1 YIDTEC
7 VDVSYNWSI
16 DPSAQ
21 VLAQIDGSNWSTV
34 NDSTAFG
41 SQDIQ
46 MSVSLTDL
54 QDQFP
59 YYGELRA
66 YRDGSLHYFRSDHW
80 FADGANASLDWV
92 LDLDAA
98 ACELD
103 ISYDLYVD
111 TSTTDWTSVID
122 LDIEDMGG
130 ECDGTGGDPDDKF
143 ALQAYQN
150 GAWASDADGGITLDN
165 GTTQMR
171 WVTDSLNA
179 DQEYYVYFHNGV
191 NQGASHYVTDV
202 DEFYWNLTIDEFV
215 CDLNPYVR
223 VAAISDITGW
233 HYFDN
238 EHHHPGTECADGGN
252 LSGHSYQDGVWVEDP
267 GHVDPGANQMSW
279 NMSVL
284 IPGYEYRL
292 EWQVYSGLS
301 SGWTY
306 HWHNWTAASE
316 EYDFDWN
323 LTVDETECDLYYYGY
338 LNVNSSIYGW
348 TQLESLHT
356 YPDEPCQ
363 APYGIDAYADS
374 GVAEDVTSLDPGTT
388 QMYFDFAGMGTGS
401 YYMGYHWSTDSA
413 SQGWNYEYVTLD
425 SSGGGLWWNI
435 TLEETDCK
443 VQIHTSLSNYTNGN
457 SQHIAD
463 YEHEL
468 DGPCL
473 LPFELTVGD
482 GGAYSASEN
491 LSVGANDMLW
501 QFANLDDGNEYYFEY
516 HWSSVSDWNGG
527 YSESFTMNDSNMS
540 AGYYHWIYWQT
551 DVFEFDCYVDVSA
564 RIYNTTDGNWDEL
577 YEEDYHFDVPG
588 CSDPSLDIWTDG
600 DDLENGSNS
609 MSLNITALP
618 TGYNYTIEWYV
629 ERNGYKT
636 DYAYHQWSGG
646 SADESFA
653 WNLTVDNSTTCNV
666 HIYAYIYVND
676 DWEDEYGNV
685 IWENIESQSRSY
697 GISCAQSVNYG
708 PLSLWADVNGTWDQ
722 DPVYIGSGDTDVR
735 WDTSNLADGQEYH
748 VSWNWNS
755 EDFDSGSDSLTF
767 VADGSTIDFV
777 VSVAP
782 WSCEV
787 YFYYSIHFVTFQGDH
802 SWMSSESLYIDAPC
816 SDADYDPADP
826 PDIEVQG
833 LLDGTWSEVNNST
846 ALDAG
851 ATQFVLNISG
861 LEDGFPYYSQV
872 RAYYDGNLNVFQ
884 SDTWFADSDSDSEY
898 WNLTF
903 EGHECDID
911 IQIEVHINTND
922 TGWQQASEFDL
933 ELDGPCDGTDGDS
946 VFRVPLYADHPSN
959 GTWTAVDDDT
969 NFSNGTT
976 PMLWDMT
983 VLDDDTRY
991 YFHFHAGGQHIYGGY
1006 TDEVDGNGLFEN
1018 GYWNLT
1024 IDQFDCDLDIWL
1036 EIAAISDVTG
1046 WHYFSQNDL
1055 YPDAECVDGGDISL
1069 EVQEPDGNWS
1079 QYDQYENPEIGP
1091 GTTQLHWSLSSLENG
1106 YNYTLEWQYYVDDDS
1121 QGYVTRE
1128 WFASSD
1134 ISGEYWNITI
1144 DELTCDLSV
1153 YAYLY
1158 VDSTS
1163 GNRHIES
1170 FYIYL
1175 DTPCEAPFDLDAH
1188 HANGTLS
1195 ENVVSLP
1202 AGTTQMH
1209 FDFGGMGA
1217 NTSYYIGY
1225 QWSTDSESQDWYY
1238 EYVDVD
1244 DSDSGGLWWNITL
1257 QTQDCKAEVSVDLYS
1272 NTNGS
1277 NDWMHDYQ
1285 FDIDGPCVMPF
1296 DLLMD
1301 EDGADGAMDPEVVEG
1316 DASGNLSI
1324 GTNDMSWNFDNL
1336 PAGNDYHFEWYWA
1349 TQTSWNGYFNEYLTS
1364 NWSNGSSFQWNLT
1377 VGEWD
1382 CWVEVYGRLHNTTG
1396 GNWDHVMERYYHF
1409 DVPDCNDLGLSLES
1423 EQDGQWGWAG
1433 DLDNGTNQMR
1443 WNITA
1448 MPAGY
1453 NYTLMWNVHRNGAL
1467 TDYYDHQW
1475 SLTADED
1482 SLIYW
1487 NLTIDEFD
1495 TCELEIQGSLHVQID
1510 GSWEHIEGL
1519 GEWYDFQCDEYGEFD
1534 LVTISAFQNGT
1545 WVVGPDSLD
1554 NGTTQIRLDFSGL
1567 DAGTQYYI
1575 QVGWNA
1581 DGEGGDW
1588 TSFWFDPANT
1598 TEYMFNASSG
1608 EWSCWLEIN
1617 YYLEMENVLGWTY
1630 WMGDYGEQ
1638 YPTPCT
1644 EGGDVDLE
1652 TWDDYHGEW
1661 DSPDLTNGT
1670 NELRWNLTGLAV
1682 GYDYALEWYVEFN
1695 NEGVSLYDYQLWNP
1709 DSSGNEM
1716 VSWNLTIDNATVC
1729 EVYIWARMMVF
1740 DNSSAEG
1747 ENWHEVYYWGNSFWL
1762 ENSTCAN
1769 RDPISLLTEVDGNW
1783 THDPGFLDAGSNQM
1797 MWDTSNL
1804 SSGTEYRIVWHWSS
1818 DNYDSQSQSLHF
1830 TANGSPIEWHIDV
1843 AMWSCYAYAYY
1854 DLYVPDFRGGEYWID
1869 GENWDFDAPCQD
1881 VQYNGTQNATM
1892 ELSLFQN
1899 GSWTPISNSTSF
1911 DVGTTPARIDA
1922 SMLEEGFEYYRQMK
1936 VYYDGNLD
1944 VFSSRNWFADSE
1956 NETAYDNLTIEG
1968 FVCDVD
1974 VYLEL
1979 YVRTPDGWD
1988 TVAYH
1993 GIYLIGPCD
2002 GTEGDAQMRIPLYA
2016 DLASNGDWFLVD
2028 DNTTLQSGTTP
2039 MFWDI
2044 SSLENSTNNYHI
2056 HFHADGQHIFSGYTT
2071 DTDFNDLFEG
2081 GYWDLTTDHFSCGAD
2096 IWMNIQVL
2104 SEVTGWHSFGYQY
2117 IYPETECAD
2126 GGDLGLQYEN
2136 NGTWVD
2142 LDQYEYLEIEVGT
2155 TQFQWSLTNLST
2167 GYNYS
2172 VQWSQYING
2181 DWRGEEQ
2188 YQWYA
2193 NSGSSDVSWN
2203 ATIDEFTCSI
2213 SVHAYLYVESPISGT
2228 NQVES
2233 FHIYPNGPCEPPF
2246 GLDAYHDNGTVSHD
2260 AEHIEGGTT
2269 QMLFDFSD
2277 MEPGTQ
2283 YYVEYY
2289 WNTDSSY
2296 GGWFGEYVNVSND
2309 TSGIWWN
2316 ITLLETDCFVNLDVQ
2331 LANTTD
2337 EWNWWGSY
2345 HFDLTGPCDSL
2356 FDLMEQ
2362 DANGSWQYPDESLG
2376 TGANEMRWNLSNLV
2390 PGEDYHVEWTV
2401 SSQTIYDQ
2409 YSSSFTADGSHIDW
2423 TLELSHWDC
2432 HASIYAYLYEIENSS
2447 GNQSMNYV
2455 DSQFYSFDVSPCV
2468 DAELDLESYRDGAWG
2483 WHENLTDGSNDML
2496 WNLSALETGFEYTLE
2511 WFVYSNGY
2519 LTDYDYQQWNAS
2531 SDDEAVYWTLDL
2543 DESLTCDAEIWGR
2556 VYVWVPETSGNNSS
2570 SYEWTY
2576 MDGVYEGYSYNCT
2589 ESGTFDPIGI
2599 DAYQGGSWVEDP
2611 ELLDVGT
2618 NQMRLDFNDLDDG
2631 IQYYVAVYWSVPG
2644 NSSGYGYGSLWFDP
2658 ASTPTY
2664 EFNISVGQWDCW
2676 AEVEYYLLLETALG
2690 SNYQVGDY
2698 FHEFDTNCLGGDV
2711 NMSAEQGGTW
2721 VDEPFELANGTNYLM
2736 WNLTDLAVG
2745 YDYALEWAVWY
2756 NDYVILYDYEEWT
2769 STSDAEAFYWN
2780 LDIDDSVCYVQIDA
2794 MMSVDVGSG
2803 NTSDPYTEINYY
2815 ESSLALNCTE
2825 SGEFDALWLSALQDG
2840 SWNDDPENLTGGETE
2855 MSWVIEP
2862 INPDLDYS
2870 VYWFWDAY
2878 GSSGA
2883 SFGGSGS
2890 AANVSDSSANWNISI
2905 PDWACWVDLHA
2916 ELEAGPLLDG
2926 SYVMLDSFNHALGA
2940 PCEDTT
2946 PTGNLTLY
2954 ELDGGNWVEEPGYLA
2969 DGTHEMH
2976 WNLTELEM
2984 GVEYHFW
2991 WAASLN
2997 GITLVDESRSWIATD
3012 GGSWETW
3019 NISVPFWYCGIEV
3032 DAHLDANTSFGWITV
3047 EDRWSWLDTPCEG
3060 DLMQFADALES
3071 SVELFRDDEAISL
3084 ELTWVV
3090 DLNESIREMLD
3101 AYFGDGDGYL
3111 NYSESNAALA
3121 EIDGNDSEG
3130 SPMFQLNGQ
3139 DPDWSELTGPSFT
3152 GLPTSSFGLPV
3163 MEMTWVLHYEDMYGL
3178 AFSTYFSLADN
3189 DTPSFDFYV
3198 DSYFYGNEDFELE
3211 SVYAHH
3217 WDNTSTPLGIANNEA
3232 HYSVAPGDETP
3243 SFEIT
3248 WDEVLPEPN
3257 LELLQWHPDAG
3268 DYGEPANVTSS
3279 MDEYGI
3285 YEFEF
3290 RASASNLSWQNFTI
3304 EWDVWIDGEHYH
3316 DEWMDDYGS
3325 GSYNVSE
3332 WEE

>member
-1 YIDTEC
+1 
-7 VDVSYNWSI
+7 
-16 DPSAQ
+16 
-21 VLAQIDGSNWSTV
+21 
-34 NDSTAFG
+34 
-41 SQDIQ
+41 
-46 MSVSLTDL
+46 
-54 QDQFP
+54 
-59 YYGELRA
+59 
-66 YRDGSLHYFRSDHW
+66 
-80 FADGANASLDWV
+80 
-92 LDLDAA
+92 
-98 ACELD
+98 
-103 ISYDLYVD
+103 
-111 TSTTDWTSVID
+111 
-122 LDIEDMGG
+122 
-130 ECDGTGGDPDDKF
+130 
-143 ALQAYQN
+143 
-150 GAWASDADGGITLDN
+150 
-165 GTTQMR
+165 MR

-301 SGWTY
+301 SGWAY

-457 SQHIAD
+457 SQYIAD

-516 HWSSVSDWNGG
+516 HWSSVSDWNGW

-735 WDTSNLADGQEYH
+735 WDTSNLAVGQEYH

-911 IQIEVHINTND
+911 IHVEIHVATND
-922 TGWQQASEFDL
+922 TGWQQASDLDL

-1324 GTNDMSWNFDNL
+1324 GTNDMS
-1336 PAGNDYHFEWYWA
+1336 
-1349 TQTSWNGYFNEYLTS
+1349 
-1364 NWSNGSSFQWNLT
+1364 
-1377 VGEWD
+1377 
-1382 CWVEVYGRLHNTTG
+1382 
-1396 GNWDHVMERYYHF
+1396 
-1409 DVPDCNDLGLSLES
+1409 
-1423 EQDGQWGWAG
+1423 
-1433 DLDNGTNQMR
+1433 
-1443 WNITA
+1443 
-1448 MPAGY
+1448 
-1453 NYTLMWNVHRNGAL
+1453 
-1467 TDYYDHQW
+1467 
-1475 SLTADED
+1475 
-1482 SLIYW
+1482 
-1487 NLTIDEFD
+1487 
-1495 TCELEIQGSLHVQID
+1495 
-1510 GSWEHIEGL
+1510 
-1519 GEWYDFQCDEYGEFD
+1519 
-1534 LVTISAFQNGT
+1534 
-1545 WVVGPDSLD
+1545 
-1554 NGTTQIRLDFSGL
+1554 
-1567 DAGTQYYI
+1567 
-1575 QVGWNA
+1575 
-1581 DGEGGDW
+1581 
-1588 TSFWFDPANT
+1588 
-1598 TEYMFNASSG
+1598 
-1608 EWSCWLEIN
+1608 
-1617 YYLEMENVLGWTY
+1617 
-1630 WMGDYGEQ
+1630 
-1638 YPTPCT
+1638 
-1644 EGGDVDLE
+1644 
-1652 TWDDYHGEW
+1652 
-1661 DSPDLTNGT
+1661 
-1670 NELRWNLTGLAV
+1670 
-1682 GYDYALEWYVEFN
+1682 
-1695 NEGVSLYDYQLWNP
+1695 
-1709 DSSGNEM
+1709 
-1716 VSWNLTIDNATVC
+1716 
-1729 EVYIWARMMVF
+1729 
-1740 DNSSAEG
+1740 
-1747 ENWHEVYYWGNSFWL
+1747 
-1762 ENSTCAN
+1762 
-1769 RDPISLLTEVDGNW
+1769 
-1783 THDPGFLDAGSNQM
+1783 
-1797 MWDTSNL
+1797 
-1804 SSGTEYRIVWHWSS
+1804 
-1818 DNYDSQSQSLHF
+1818 
-1830 TANGSPIEWHIDV
+1830 
-1843 AMWSCYAYAYY
+1843 
-1854 DLYVPDFRGGEYWID
+1854 
-1869 GENWDFDAPCQD
+1869 
-1881 VQYNGTQNATM
+1881 
-1892 ELSLFQN
+1892 
-1899 GSWTPISNSTSF
+1899 
-1911 DVGTTPARIDA
+1911 
-1922 SMLEEGFEYYRQMK
+1922 
-1936 VYYDGNLD
+1936 
-1944 VFSSRNWFADSE
+1944 
-1956 NETAYDNLTIEG
+1956 
-1968 FVCDVD
+1968 
-1974 VYLEL
+1974 
-1979 YVRTPDGWD
+1979 
-1988 TVAYH
+1988 
-1993 GIYLIGPCD
+1993 
-2002 GTEGDAQMRIPLYA
+2002 
-2016 DLASNGDWFLVD
+2016 
-2028 DNTTLQSGTTP
+2028 
-2039 MFWDI
+2039 
-2044 SSLENSTNNYHI
+2044 
-2056 HFHADGQHIFSGYTT
+2056 
-2071 DTDFNDLFEG
+2071 
-2081 GYWDLTTDHFSCGAD
+2081 
-2096 IWMNIQVL
+2096 
-2104 SEVTGWHSFGYQY
+2104 
-2117 IYPETECAD
+2117 
-2126 GGDLGLQYEN
+2126 
-2136 NGTWVD
+2136 
-2142 LDQYEYLEIEVGT
+2142 
-2155 TQFQWSLTNLST
+2155 
-2167 GYNYS
+2167 
-2172 VQWSQYING
+2172 
-2181 DWRGEEQ
+2181 
-2188 YQWYA
+2188 
-2193 NSGSSDVSWN
+2193 
-2203 ATIDEFTCSI
+2203 
-2213 SVHAYLYVESPISGT
+2213 
-2228 NQVES
+2228 
-2233 FHIYPNGPCEPPF
+2233 
-2246 GLDAYHDNGTVSHD
+2246 
-2260 AEHIEGGTT
+2260 
-2269 QMLFDFSD
+2269 
-2277 MEPGTQ
+2277 
-2283 YYVEYY
+2283 
-2289 WNTDSSY
+2289 
-2296 GGWFGEYVNVSND
+2296 
-2309 TSGIWWN
+2309 
-2316 ITLLETDCFVNLDVQ
+2316 
-2331 LANTTD
+2331 
-2337 EWNWWGSY
+2337 
-2345 HFDLTGPCDSL
+2345 
-2356 FDLMEQ
+2356 
-2362 DANGSWQYPDESLG
+2362 
-2376 TGANEMRWNLSNLV
+2376 
-2390 PGEDYHVEWTV
+2390 
-2401 SSQTIYDQ
+2401 
-2409 YSSSFTADGSHIDW
+2409 
-2423 TLELSHWDC
+2423 
-2432 HASIYAYLYEIENSS
+2432 
-2447 GNQSMNYV
+2447 
-2455 DSQFYSFDVSPCV
+2455 
-2468 DAELDLESYRDGAWG
+2468 
-2483 WHENLTDGSNDML
+2483 
-2496 WNLSALETGFEYTLE
+2496 
-2511 WFVYSNGY
+2511 
-2519 LTDYDYQQWNAS
+2519 
-2531 SDDEAVYWTLDL
+2531 
-2543 DESLTCDAEIWGR
+2543 
-2556 VYVWVPETSGNNSS
+2556 
-2570 SYEWTY
+2570 
-2576 MDGVYEGYSYNCT
+2576 
-2589 ESGTFDPIGI
+2589 
-2599 DAYQGGSWVEDP
+2599 
-2611 ELLDVGT
+2611 
-2618 NQMRLDFNDLDDG
+2618 
-2631 IQYYVAVYWSVPG
+2631 
-2644 NSSGYGYGSLWFDP
+2644 
-2658 ASTPTY
+2658 
-2664 EFNISVGQWDCW
+2664 
-2676 AEVEYYLLLETALG
+2676 
-2690 SNYQVGDY
+2690 
-2698 FHEFDTNCLGGDV
+2698 
-2711 NMSAEQGGTW
+2711 
-2721 VDEPFELANGTNYLM
+2721 
-2736 WNLTDLAVG
+2736 
-2745 YDYALEWAVWY
+2745 
-2756 NDYVILYDYEEWT
+2756 
-2769 STSDAEAFYWN
+2769 
-2780 LDIDDSVCYVQIDA
+2780 
-2794 MMSVDVGSG
+2794 
-2803 NTSDPYTEINYY
+2803 
-2815 ESSLALNCTE
+2815 
-2825 SGEFDALWLSALQDG
+2825 
-2840 SWNDDPENLTGGETE
+2840 
-2855 MSWVIEP
+2855 
-2862 INPDLDYS
+2862 
-2870 VYWFWDAY
+2870 
-2878 GSSGA
+2878 
-2883 SFGGSGS
+2883 
-2890 AANVSDSSANWNISI
+2890 
-2905 PDWACWVDLHA
+2905 
-2916 ELEAGPLLDG
+2916 
-2926 SYVMLDSFNHALGA
+2926 
-2940 PCEDTT
+2940 
-2946 PTGNLTLY
+2946 
-2954 ELDGGNWVEEPGYLA
+2954 
-2969 DGTHEMH
+2969 
-2976 WNLTELEM
+2976 
-2984 GVEYHFW
+2984 
-2991 WAASLN
+2991 
-2997 GITLVDESRSWIATD
+2997 
-3012 GGSWETW
+3012 
-3019 NISVPFWYCGIEV
+3019 
-3032 DAHLDANTSFGWITV
+3032 
-3047 EDRWSWLDTPCEG
+3047 
-3060 DLMQFADALES
+3060 
-3071 SVELFRDDEAISL
+3071 
-3084 ELTWVV
+3084 
-3090 DLNESIREMLD
+3090 
-3101 AYFGDGDGYL
+3101 
-3111 NYSESNAALA
+3111 
-3121 EIDGNDSEG
+3121 
-3130 SPMFQLNGQ
+3130 
-3139 DPDWSELTGPSFT
+3139 
-3152 GLPTSSFGLPV
+3152 
-3163 MEMTWVLHYEDMYGL
+3163 
-3178 AFSTYFSLADN
+3178 
-3189 DTPSFDFYV
+3189 
-3198 DSYFYGNEDFELE
+3198 
-3211 SVYAHH
+3211 
-3217 WDNTSTPLGIANNEA
+3217 
-3232 HYSVAPGDETP
+3232 
-3243 SFEIT
+3243 
-3248 WDEVLPEPN
+3248 
-3257 LELLQWHPDAG
+3257 
-3268 DYGEPANVTSS
+3268 
-3279 MDEYGI
+3279 
-3285 YEFEF
+3285 
-3290 RASASNLSWQNFTI
+3290 
-3304 EWDVWIDGEHYH
+3304 
-3316 DEWMDDYGS
+3316 
-3325 GSYNVSE
+3325 
-3332 WEE
+3332 